1 MALKVLLG
9 GNELIETIESLIE
22 FNQQVT
28 LDLNEADQDT
38 AKGVEIEESL
48 EQMVS
53 GLEETQEQAGF
64 LSDADISAT

>member
-64 LSDADISAT
+64 LSDEDISAT